1 MAVQLAACMEQT
13 RCVREGGSIVD
24 CLRAKTET
32 ECEALRRA
40 YTECRRSQLDMRS
53 RIKGKRFGDT
63 APPTASDASDGGA
76 HA

>member
-1 MAVQLAACMEQT
+1 MALQLAACMEQT
-13 RCVREGGSIVD
+13 RCVRDGGSIVD

-63 APPTASDASDGGA
+63 AGAAAAPGGGP